1 MQNREN
7 KIRLIGLAEFG
18 PPENYCYKV
27 MYFDFGLD
35 KAFGKKPRII
45 MEPE

>member
-27 MYFDFGLD
+27 MFGLD